1 MKVYSMFL
9 MYIININTFC
19 IYLVKLLKKL
29 TSYKTRCAKEYTLLF
44 RASVRPA
51 IKDAHKLRMTILLPL
66 FCCSGLA
73 PALSLAPE

>member
-29 TSYKTRCAKEYTLLF
+29 TSYKTRCAS
-44 RASVRPA
+44 ARPA